1 MAPQNDNADDAKA
14 EQDMTPEESGATAAL
29 RCDPRVLSMLVCP
42 VTRAELVYDA
52 VHQELLSGAARLAY
66 PIRDGVPVMTPDQAR
81 PLDDDDLRRH
91 ARR

>member
-1 MAPQNDNADDAKA
+1 MTAEDAKG
-14 EQDMTPEESGATAAL
+14 EDAAAADTNGGTVL

-42 VTRAELVYDA
+42 ITRAELVYDA

-81 PLDDDDLRRH
+81 PLDDDDLRKH